1 MGTEANRY
9 LSGTRLAGLAADSHF
24 LNRQRHGFASNDATH
39 DQPEPGGSDRWH
51 FSIFRAD
58 RVSVTSTRFVGGDW
72 RWCLSGPD
80 GAVLAE
86 GSVAEIQA
94 NRRVQEVY
102 LGTASPGPD
111 ATVGGHG

>member
-86 GSVAEIQA
+86 GGGYRNEAQCRQAVAILQA
-94 NRRVQEVY
+94 HAAR
-102 LGTASPGPD
+102 
-111 ATVGGHG
+111 ATLA